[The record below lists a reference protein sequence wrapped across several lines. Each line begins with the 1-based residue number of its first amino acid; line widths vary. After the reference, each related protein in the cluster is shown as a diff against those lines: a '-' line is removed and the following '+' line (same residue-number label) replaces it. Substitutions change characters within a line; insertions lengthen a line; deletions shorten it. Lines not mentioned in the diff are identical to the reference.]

1 MKKFLNCGIF
11 NEYKN
16 KKYEVN
22 IKHKI
27 FGENKIKCAIN
38 GLIDKDNKIG
48 IIVHGKEIF
57 CYKQDYK
64 YRFIEKNDRIIMS
77 DGLMEIDIHLL
88 N

>member
-1 MKKFLNCGIF
+1 MKKLLNCGIF

-27 FGENKIKCAIN
+27 FGENKIKCTIN

-48 IIVHGKEIF
+48 IIVHGKKIF
-57 CYKQDYK
+57 CYKQDCK